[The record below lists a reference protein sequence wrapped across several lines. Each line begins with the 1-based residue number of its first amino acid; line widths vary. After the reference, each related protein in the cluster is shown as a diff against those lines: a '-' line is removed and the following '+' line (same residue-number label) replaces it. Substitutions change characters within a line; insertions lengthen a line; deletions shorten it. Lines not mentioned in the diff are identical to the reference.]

1 MARRVLARLRSDG
14 PVWALIAAMASM
26 AAILFVLLVRHD
38 EAPAGDL
45 RLPWWAL
52 ALAFA
57 AAEVF
62 VVHVNFR
69 HSALSLSL
77 AEVPLVAGLF
87 LADPSGL
94 MLACIVGPGIV
105 LLLDR
110 RHIPM
115 RTAFNLAQFALVG
128 ALSITVF
135 GALTPAIA
143 EVGPEAWVAALAATL
158 TGTLVAGGLIALG
171 MTLAEEPVGKAQLRQ
186 MLLADGLV
194 TIANTC
200 LALAGVAVLLADPR
214 AAWLLLG
221 PAIVM
226 FLAYRAY
233 VQERSRHRSLE
244 FLYDVTRTV
253 HRAAT
258 VPVALTEL
266 LTKTRAA
273 FHAEVAEIWL
283 FPADGGAAL
292 RTAIGLDGTL
302 AVMEP
307 DESPVPGAL
316 RRAVELDGPRL
327 LSPDTAPGQVLGPWM
342 RETERRELLL
352 APLCGEQ
359 ALLGA
364 IALANREGRVTEFT
378 SADLTL
384 LETLANHTAVSL
396 EHDQLEQA
404 LGELT
409 EDRDRLAHRAHHDP
423 LTGLA
428 NRALF
433 TQEVEAALS
442 RPDGRAVVLLLDL
455 DDFKRVNDRF
465 GHEIGDELLVALTR
479 RLRSC
484 LRTSDLP
491 ARLGGD
497 EFAVLLDRG
506 DHERATRIAER
517 IQLAF
522 NEPFKLS
529 TATLRIGAS
538 TGIALGE
545 HGEASTAEVLRNADV
560 AMYAAK
566 EQEKGHFEVFNDRQA
581 APLLRRDTLT
591 GELERAVEQRSLE
604 VSYQPIVELATGR
617 VVGAEA
623 LARWHREGAE
633 DISPSE
639 FIPLAE
645 RSGLIVPI
653 GELVQARAFT
663 QLQRWERSAQVGGL
677 LMHVNLSPAELR
689 DPELVARVAAGIDD
703 AGLDPSRLVL
713 EVTESTLLEDA
724 RLTVA
729 QLERLRAL
737 GVRIAIDDFGTGYS
751 SLHTLQRL
759 PIDMLKMA
767 QSFVEDDDGLAFQ
780 STILQ
785 LASALGVQVVAEGIE
800 NEAQLERLRELG
812 CDMGQ
817 GFHLSPPVSGVALL
831 DQPLRQVGLRSE
843 GERDLTAA

>member
-1 MARRVLARLRSDG
+1 MARRLFARLRSDG

-26 AAILFVLLVRHD
+26 AAILFVLEVRHL

-45 RLPWWAL
+45 QLPWWAL

-87 LADPSGL
+87 LADPSEL
-94 MLACIVGPGIV
+94 MLACIVGPGVV

-135 GALTPAIA
+135 GALMPVTA

-158 TGTLVAGGLIALG
+158 TGTLVAGGLIAVG
-171 MTLAEEPVGKAQLRQ
+171 MSLAEEPVDADQLRQ

-194 TIANTC
+194 TVANTC

-221 PAIVM
+221 PAVVM

-253 HRAAT
+253 HRAPT
-258 VPVALTEL
+258 VGDALSEL
-266 LTKTRAA
+266 LTKARAA
-273 FHAEVAEIWL
+273 FHAEAAEVFL
-283 FPADGGAAL
+283 FPADGGPAL
-292 RTAIGLDGTL
+292 RTAITLDGVK

-307 DESPVPGAL
+307 DESARPAAL
-316 RRAVELDGPRL
+316 RRVVEDKGSAL
-327 LSPDTAPGQVLGPWM
+327 LRGEAAHG
-342 RETERRELLL
+342 RRELLL
-352 APLCGEQ
+352 APLRGEHG
-359 ALLGA
+359 LLGA
-364 IALANREGRVTEFT
+364 IALADREGRVTEFT
-378 SADLTL
+378 NADLTL

-396 EHDQLEQA
+396 EHDRLEQA
-404 LGELT
+404 VWELT
-409 EDRDRLAHRAHHDP
+409 EDRDRLRHRASHDP
-423 LTGLA
+423 LTALA

-433 TQEVEAALS
+433 TQQVEAAL
-442 RPDGRAVVLLLDL
+442 REPGGRAVVLFLDL

-465 GHEIGDELLVALTR
+465 GHEVGDELLVAFTR
-479 RLRSC
+479 RLRAC

-497 EFAVLLDRG
+497 EFAVLLDQG

-517 IQLAF
+517 IQQAF
-522 NEPFKLS
+522 TEPFKLS
-529 TATLRIGAS
+529 TATLRIAAS

-545 HGEASTAEVLRNADV
+545 HGETTAAEVLRNADV
-560 AMYAAK
+560 AMYTAK
-566 EQEKGHFEVFNDRQA
+566 EQDKGRFEVFDDGQA

-623 LARWHREGAE
+623 LARWHRPDAE
-633 DISPSE
+633 DIAPSE

-653 GELVQARAFT
+653 GELVQAPRLHPAAALGALRPGRRAADAR
-663 QLQRWERSAQVGGL
+663 QPLPRRAARPGAGGARGGRDRRRRPRPRPARARGHRERAAGGRAADRR
-677 LMHVNLSPAELR
+677 PARAPARARRAGGDRRLR
-689 DPELVARVAAGIDD
+689 HRLLVAADPPEAADRHAQDGQAVRRGGRGARPPDH
-703 AGLDPSRLVL
+703 DPA
-713 EVTESTLLEDA
+713 A
-724 RLTVA
+724 RQRA
-729 QLERLRAL
+729 RRHGRRRGDRERGAARAP
-737 GVRIAIDDFGTGYS
+737 A
-751 SLHTLQRL
+751 
-759 PIDMLKMA
+759 
-767 QSFVEDDDGLAFQ
+767 
-780 STILQ
+780 
-785 LASALGVQVVAEGIE
+785 
-800 NEAQLERLRELG
+800 
-812 CDMGQ
+812 
-817 GFHLSPPVSGVALL
+817 
-831 DQPLRQVGLRSE
+831 
-843 GERDLTAA
+843 

>member
-1 MARRVLARLRSDG
+1 VL
-14 PVWALIAAMASM
+14 V
-26 AAILFVLLVRHD
+26 VRD
-38 EAPAGDL
+38 LEAPAGDL

-87 LADPSGL
+87 LADPAGL
-94 MLACIVGPGIV
+94 MLAGIVGPGVV

-115 RTAFNLAQFALVG
+115 RTAFNLAQFALAG

-135 GALTPAIA
+135 GALMPPTA

-171 MTLAEEPVGKAQLRQ
+171 MTLAEEPVGRRQLRQ
-186 MLLADGLV
+186 MLGADGLV
-194 TIANTC
+194 TTANTC

-233 VQERSRHRSLE
+233 VRERSRHRSLE

-253 HRAAT
+253 HRAPTVAT
-258 VPVALTEL
+258 ALTEL
-266 LTKTRAA
+266 LTKAREA
-273 FHAEVAEIWL
+273 FHAEVAEVHL
-283 FPADGGAAL
+283 FPADGGPAL
-292 RTAIGLDGTL
+292 RTVITHDGAA
-302 AVMEP
+302 AVMQP
-307 DESPVPGAL
+307 DESPVPAAL
-316 RRAVELDGPRL
+316 RRAVEEDGARL
-327 LSPDTAPGQVLGPWM
+327 LSPETAPGDVLGPWM
-342 RETERRELLL
+342 RASGRRELLL
-352 APLCGEQ
+352 APLAGEQ

-364 IALANREGRVTEFT
+364 IALANREGRITEFT

-396 EHDQLEQA
+396 EHDRLEQA
-404 LGELT
+404 VWELT
-409 EDRDRLAHRAHHDP
+409 EDRDRLQHSASHDP

-428 NRALF
+428 NRPLF
-433 TQEVEAALS
+433 TQRVEAALA
-442 RPDGRAVVLLLDL
+442 RPDGRAVVLFLDL

-465 GHEIGDELLVALTR
+465 GHEIGDELLVAFTR
-479 RLRSC
+479 RLRAC

-522 NEPFKLS
+522 KEPFKLS
-529 TATLRIGAS
+529 TATLRLGAS
-538 TGIALGE
+538 AGIALGE
-545 HGEASTAEVLRNADV
+545 HGETTAAALLRNADV

-566 EQEKGHFEVFNDRQA
+566 EEKGRFEVFDDSQA
-581 APLLRRDTLT
+581 APMRRRDALT

-623 LARWHREGAE
+623 LARWHRKDAE
-633 DISPSE
+633 DVAPAE

-653 GELVQARAFT
+653 GELVQARACT
-663 QLQRWERSAQVGGL
+663 QLQRWERSAETTGL
-677 LMHVNLSPAELR
+677 SMHVNLSPAELR
-689 DPELVARVAAGIDD
+689 DPELVPRVAGGIED
-703 AGLDPSRLVL
+703 AGLDPGQLVL
-713 EVTESTLLEDA
+713 EVTESTLLEDG
-724 RLTVA
+724 RNVVA

-751 SLHTLQRL
+751 SLQSLQTL
-759 PIDMLKMA
+759 PIDILKMA
-767 QSFVEDDDGLAFQ
+767 KPFVEDDGLAFQ
-780 STILQ
+780 ATILQ
-785 LASALGVQVVAEGIE
+785 LARALGVKVVAEGIE
-800 NEAQLERLRELG
+800 SQAQLDRLRELG

-817 GFHLSPPVSGVALL
+817 GFHLSPPLSGVALL
-831 DQPLRQVGLRSE
+831 DEPLRQGHRRSE

>member
-1 MARRVLARLRSDG
+1 MPSRLLARLRADG
-14 PVWALIAAMASM
+14 LVWALIAAMATM
-26 AAILFVLLVRHD
+26 AALLFLLVVRD
-38 EAPAGDL
+38 LEAPAGDL

-87 LADPSGL
+87 LADPSAL
-94 MLACIVGPGIV
+94 MLAGIVGPGVV

-135 GALTPAIA
+135 GALMPATA

-171 MTLAEEPVGKAQLRQ
+171 MSLAEEPVGVRQLRQ
-186 MLLADGLV
+186 MLAADGLV

-221 PAIVM
+221 PAAVM

-253 HRAAT
+253 HRAPT
-258 VPVALTEL
+258 VGDALSEL
-266 LTKTRAA
+266 LTKAREA
-273 FHAEVAEIWL
+273 FHAEVAEVYL

-292 RTAIGLDGTL
+292 RTTVTTDGVS

-307 DESPVPGAL
+307 DDSPVSAAL
-316 RRAVELDGPRL
+316 RAAVERDGSAL
-327 LSPDTAPGQVLGPWM
+327 LSGEAAHG
-342 RETERRELLL
+342 RSELLL
-352 APLCGEQ
+352 APLAGEQ

-364 IALANREGRVTEFT
+364 IVLSNREGRITEFT
-378 SADLTL
+378 SHDLTL

-396 EHDQLEQA
+396 EHDRLEQA
-404 LGELT
+404 VWELT
-409 EDRDRLAHRAHHDP
+409 EDRDRLQHSASHDS

-433 TQEVEAALS
+433 TQRVEAALA
-442 RPDGRAVVLLLDL
+442 RREGRAVVLFLDL

-465 GHEIGDELLVALTR
+465 GHEIGDELLVAFTR
-479 RLRSC
+479 RLRAC

-522 NEPFKLS
+522 KEPFKLS
-529 TATLRIGAS
+529 TATLRLGAS
-538 TGIALGE
+538 AGIALGE
-545 HGEASTAEVLRNADV
+545 HGETTAAALLRNADA

-566 EQEKGHFEVFNDRQA
+566 DKEKGRFEVFGESQA
-581 APLLRRDTLT
+581 VPMERRDTLT

-623 LARWHREGAE
+623 LARWHRQDAE
-633 DISPSE
+633 DVSPAE

-653 GELVQARAFT
+653 GELVQARACT
-663 QLQRWERSAQVGGL
+663 QLQRWERSAETSGL
-677 LMHVNLSPAELR
+677 VMHVNLSPAELR
-689 DPELVARVAAGIDD
+689 DPELVPRVAGVIED
-703 AGLDPSRLVL
+703 AGLDPSQLVL
-713 EVTESTLLEDA
+713 EVTESALLEDE
-724 RLTVA
+724 RLVIS

-751 SLHTLQRL
+751 SLQSLQTL

-767 QSFVEDDDGLAFQ
+767 MPFVEDDVLQA
-780 STILQ
+780 TILQ
-785 LASALGVQVVAEGIE
+785 LARALGVPVVAEGIE
-800 NEAQLERLRELG
+800 SQAQLDRLRDLG
-812 CDMGQ
+812 CHMGQ
-817 GFHLSPPVSGVALL
+817 GFHLSPPLSGVALL
-831 DQPLRQVGLRSE
+831 DEPLRQGPRRGE

>member
-1 MARRVLARLRSDG
+1 MARKLFARLRSDG

-26 AAILFVLLVRHD
+26 AAVLFVLVVR
-38 EAPAGDL
+38 DL
-45 RLPWWAL
+45 ESPVGGIHLPWWAL

-62 VVHVNFR
+62 VVHINFR

-87 LADPSGL
+87 LAHPSGL
-94 MLACIVGPGIV
+94 MLACIVGPGVV

-135 GALTPAIA
+135 GALSPDTAT
-143 EVGPEAWVAALAATL
+143 VGPEAWVAALAATL
-158 TGTLVAGGLIALG
+158 TGTLAAGGLIALG
-171 MTLAEEPVGKAQLRQ
+171 MTLAEEPVGAAQLRQ

-194 TIANTC
+194 TVANTC

-214 AAWLLLG
+214 SAWLLLG

-253 HRAAT
+253 HRAPT
-258 VPVALTEL
+258 VGDALQEL
-266 LTKTRAA
+266 LTQSRAA
-273 FHAEVAEIWL
+273 FHAEVAEVYL
-283 FPADGGAAL
+283 FPADGGPALRTTVTPDGVRARMQPDDSPLPAAL
-292 RTAIGLDGTL
+292 RA
-302 AVMEP
+302 
-307 DESPVPGAL
+307 
-316 RRAVELDGPRL
+316 AVERDGSAL
-327 LSPDTAPGQVLGPWM
+327 LRGDAAYG
-342 RETERRELLL
+342 RRELLL
-352 APLCGEQ
+352 APLAGEQ
-359 ALLGA
+359 GLIGA

-378 SADLTL
+378 TADLTL

-396 EHDQLEQA
+396 EHDRLEQA
-404 LGELT
+404 VWELT
-409 EDRDRLAHRAHHDP
+409 EDRDRLRHRASHDP

-433 TQEVEAALS
+433 AHQVEAALAQ
-442 RPDGRAVVLLLDL
+442 PDGRAVVLFLDL

-465 GHEIGDELLVALTR
+465 GHEVGDELLVAFTR
-479 RLRSC
+479 RLRGV

-517 IQLAF
+517 IQQAF

-529 TATLRIGAS
+529 TATLRVAAS

-545 HGEASTAEVLRNADV
+545 HGETTAAEVLRNADV

-566 EQEKGHFEVFNDRQA
+566 QQDKGHFEVFGDAQA

-623 LARWHREGAE
+623 LARWHRPGAE
-633 DISPSE
+633 DIAPAE

-663 QLQRWERSAQVGGL
+663 QLRRWERSADAEADGL

-703 AGLDPSRLVL
+703 ARLDPSRLVL
-713 EVTESTLLEDA
+713 EVTESALQEDP
-724 RLTVA
+724 RLTSA

-751 SLHTLQRL
+751 SLQTLQKL

-767 QSFVEDDDGLAFQ
+767 KAFVEEDDGLALQ
-780 STILQ
+780 TTILQ

-800 NEAQLERLRELG
+800 SQAQLERLRDLG

-817 GFHLSPPVSGVALL
+817 GFHLSPPLSGVALL
-831 DQPLRQVGLRSE
+831 DQPLRHVGFRRE
-843 GERDLTAA
+843 GECDLRAA

>member
-1 MARRVLARLRSDG
+1 MARRLFARLRSDG
-14 PVWALIAAMASM
+14 PVWALIAAMGSM
-26 AAILFVLLVRHD
+26 AAILFVLVVR
-38 EAPAGDL
+38 DL
-45 RLPWWAL
+45 ESPVGGVHLPWWAL

-62 VVHVNFR
+62 VVHINFR

-77 AEVPLVAGLF
+77 SEVPLVAGLF
-87 LADPSGL
+87 LSHPSEL
-94 MLACIVGPGIV
+94 MLACIAGPGVV

-135 GALTPAIA
+135 GALSPDTAT
-143 EVGPEAWVAALAATL
+143 VGPEAWVAALAATL
-158 TGTLVAGGLIALG
+158 TGTLAAGGLIALG
-171 MTLAEEPVGKAQLRQ
+171 MTLAEEPIGLPQLRQ

-194 TIANTC
+194 TVANTC

-214 AAWLLLG
+214 SAWLLLG
-221 PAIVM
+221 PAVVM

-253 HRAAT
+253 HRAPT
-258 VPVALTEL
+258 VGDALREL
-266 LTKTRAA
+266 LIKARAA
-273 FHAEVAEIWL
+273 LHAEVAEVYL
-283 FPADGGAAL
+283 FPSDGGPAL
-292 RTAIGLDGTL
+292 RTTVTPEGVA
-302 AVMEP
+302 AVMVP
-307 DESPVPGAL
+307 DESAL
-316 RRAVELDGPRL
+316 PAQLREAVERDGSAL
-327 LSPDTAPGQVLGPWM
+327 LRGEAAHG
-342 RETERRELLL
+342 RRELLL
-352 APLCGEQ
+352 APLAGEGS
-359 ALLGA
+359 LLGA

-396 EHDQLEQA
+396 EHDRLEQA
-404 LGELT
+404 VWELT
-409 EDRDRLAHRAHHDP
+409 EDRDRLRHRAHHDP

-433 TQEVEAALS
+433 TQQVETALA
-442 RPDGRAVVLLLDL
+442 RPDGRAVVLFLDL

-465 GHEIGDELLVALTR
+465 GHEIGDELLVAFTR
-479 RLRSC
+479 RLRGV

-497 EFAVLLDRG
+497 EFAVLLDNG

-517 IQLAF
+517 IQQAF
-522 NEPFKLS
+522 SEPFKLS
-529 TATLRIGAS
+529 TATLRVNAS
-538 TGIALGE
+538 TGIALGT
-545 HGEASTAEVLRNADV
+545 HGETSTAEVLRNADV

-566 EQEKGHFEVFNDRQA
+566 QQDKGRFEVFDDAQA

-633 DISPSE
+633 DIAPAE

-663 QLQRWERSAQVGGL
+663 QLQRWERSAEAEGL
-677 LMHVNLSPAELR
+677 VMHVNLSPAELR
-689 DPELVARVAAGIDD
+689 DPDLVARVAAGIDD
-703 AGLDPSRLVL
+703 AGLDPARLVL
-713 EVTESTLLEDA
+713 EVTETALQEDP

-737 GVRIAIDDFGTGYS
+737 GVRVAIDDFGTGYS
-751 SLHTLQRL
+751 SLQSLQRL

-767 QSFVEDDDGLAFQ
+767 KPFVEDAEGLALQ
-780 STILQ
+780 APILE
-785 LASALGVQVVAEGIE
+785 LASALGVEVVAEGIE
-800 NEAQLERLRELG
+800 NAAQLERLRRLG
-812 CDMGQ
+812 CEMGQ
-817 GFHLSPPVSGVALL
+817 GFYLSPPLSGVALL
-831 DQPLRQVGLRSE
+831 DQPLRHVGVRSE
-843 GERDLTAA
+843 GECDLSAA

>member
-1 MARRVLARLRSDG
+1 MPGRLLARLRADG
-14 PVWALIAAMASM
+14 LVWALIAAMASM
-26 AAILFVLLVRHD
+26 AALLFVLVVRD
-38 EAPAGDL
+38 LEAPAGDL

-87 LADPSGL
+87 LADPSAL
-94 MLACIVGPGIV
+94 MLAGVVGPGVV

-135 GALTPAIA
+135 GALMPATA

-158 TGTLVAGGLIALG
+158 TGTLVAGCLIALG
-171 MTLAEEPVGKAQLRQ
+171 MSLAEEPVGLRQLRQ
-186 MLLADGLV
+186 MLAADGLV

-221 PAIVM
+221 PAVVM

-253 HRAAT
+253 HRAPT
-258 VPVALTEL
+258 VGDALCEML
-266 LTKTRAA
+266 TRAREA
-273 FHAEVAEIWL
+273 LHAEVAEVHL
-283 FPADGGAAL
+283 FPADGGPAL
-292 RTAIGLDGTL
+292 RTAITHDGAT
-302 AVMEP
+302 AVMQT
-307 DESPVPGAL
+307 DHGPVPAAL
-316 RRAVELDGPRL
+316 RRAVEQHGARL
-327 LSPDTAPGQVLGPWM
+327 LSPDTAPGDVLGPWM
-342 RETERRELLL
+342 RESGRRELLL
-352 APLCGEQ
+352 APLAGEQ

-364 IALANREGRVTEFT
+364 IALANREGRITEFT

-396 EHDQLEQA
+396 EHDRLEQA
-404 LGELT
+404 VWELT
-409 EDRDRLAHRAHHDP
+409 EDRDRLRHSASHDP

-433 TQEVEAALS
+433 TQRVEAALG

-465 GHEIGDELLVALTR
+465 GHEIGDELLVAFTR
-479 RLRSC
+479 RLRGV

-522 NEPFKLS
+522 KEPFKLS
-529 TATLRIGAS
+529 TATLRVGAS

-545 HGEASTAEVLRNADV
+545 HGETTTAALLRNADV

-566 EQEKGHFEVFNDRQA
+566 EQEKGRFEVFGDRQA
-581 APLLRRDTLT
+581 APLQRRDALT

-623 LARWHREGAE
+623 LARWHRQDAE
-633 DISPSE
+633 DVAPSE

-653 GELVQARAFT
+653 GELVQARACT
-663 QLQRWERSAQVGGL
+663 QLQRWERSAETSGL
-677 LMHVNLSPAELR
+677 VMHVNLSPAELR
-689 DPELVARVAAGIDD
+689 DPELVPRVAEGIED
-703 AGLDPSRLVL
+703 AGLDPSQLVL
-713 EVTESTLLEDA
+713 EVTESALIEDA
-724 RLTVA
+724 RLVVP

-737 GVRIAIDDFGTGYS
+737 GARIAIDDFGTGYS
-751 SLHTLQRL
+751 SLQSLQTL

-767 QSFVEDDDGLAFQ
+767 KPFVEDDGLQA
-780 STILQ
+780 TILE
-785 LASALGVQVVAEGIE
+785 LARALGVRVVAEGIE
-800 NEAQLERLRELG
+800 SRAQLDRLRALG
-812 CDMGQ
+812 CEMGQ
-817 GFHLSPPVSGVALL
+817 GFLLSPPLSGVALL
-831 DQPLRQVGLRSE
+831 DEPLRQRLVGSE

>member
-1 MARRVLARLRSDG
+1 MRVARKLFARLRSDG

-26 AAILFVLLVRHD
+26 AAILFVLVVR
-38 EAPAGDL
+38 DL
-45 RLPWWAL
+45 ESPVGGIHLPWWAL

-62 VVHVNFR
+62 VVHINFR

-87 LADPSGL
+87 LAHPSGL
-94 MLACIVGPGIV
+94 MLACIVGPGVV

-135 GALTPAIA
+135 GALSPDTAT
-143 EVGPEAWVAALAATL
+143 VGPEAWVAALAATL
-158 TGTLVAGGLIALG
+158 TGTLAAGGLIALG
-171 MTLAEEPVGKAQLRQ
+171 MTLAEEPVGAAQLRQ
-186 MLLADGLV
+186 MLIADGLV
-194 TIANTC
+194 TVANTC

-214 AAWLLLG
+214 SAWLLLG
-221 PAIVM
+221 PAAVM

-253 HRAAT
+253 HRAPT
-258 VPVALTEL
+258 VGDALQEL
-266 LTKTRAA
+266 LTLSRTA
-273 FHAEVAEIWL
+273 FHAEVAEVYL
-283 FPADGGAAL
+283 FPADGGPALRTTVTPDGVGARMQPDDSPLPAAL
-292 RTAIGLDGTL
+292 RA
-302 AVMEP
+302 
-307 DESPVPGAL
+307 
-316 RRAVELDGPRL
+316 AVERDGSAL
-327 LSPDTAPGQVLGPWM
+327 LRGDAAYG
-342 RETERRELLL
+342 RRELLL
-352 APLCGEQ
+352 APLAGEQ
-359 ALLGA
+359 GLIGA

-378 SADLTL
+378 TADLTL

-396 EHDQLEQA
+396 EHDRLEQA
-404 LGELT
+404 VWELT
-409 EDRDRLAHRAHHDP
+409 EDRDRLRHRASHDP

-433 TQEVEAALS
+433 AHQVEAALAQ
-442 RPDGRAVVLLLDL
+442 PDGRAVVLFLDL

-465 GHEIGDELLVALTR
+465 GHEVGDELLVAFTR
-479 RLRSC
+479 RLRGV
-484 LRTSDLP
+484 LRASDLP

-517 IQLAF
+517 IQQAF

-529 TATLRIGAS
+529 TATLRVAAS

-545 HGEASTAEVLRNADV
+545 HGETTAAEVLRNADV

-566 EQEKGHFEVFNDRQA
+566 QQDKGQFEVFGDAQA

-623 LARWHREGAE
+623 LARWHRPGAE
-633 DISPSE
+633 DIAPAE

-663 QLQRWERSAQVGGL
+663 QLRRWERSAGAEADGL

-703 AGLDPSRLVL
+703 ARLDPSRLVL
-713 EVTESTLLEDA
+713 EVTESALQEDP
-724 RLTVA
+724 RLTSA
-729 QLERLRAL
+729 QLERLRGL

-751 SLHTLQRL
+751 SLQTLQKL

-767 QSFVEDDDGLAFQ
+767 KAFVEEDDGLALQ
-780 STILQ
+780 TTILQ

-800 NEAQLERLRELG
+800 SQTQLERLRDLG

-817 GFHLSPPVSGVALL
+817 GFHLSPPLNGVALL
-831 DQPLRQVGLRSE
+831 DQPLRHVGFRRE
-843 GERDLTAA
+843 GECDLTAA

>member
-1 MARRVLARLRSDG
+1 MARRVFARLRSDG
-14 PVWALIAAMASM
+14 PVWALIAAMVSM
-26 AAILFVLLVRHD
+26 AAILFVLVVAEL
-38 EAPAGDL
+38 EAPAGEL

-87 LADPSGL
+87 LAHPSEL
-94 MLACIVGPGIV
+94 MLAGIVGPGVV

-135 GALTPAIA
+135 GALMPAAA

-171 MTLAEEPVGKAQLRQ
+171 MTLAEEPVGLPQLRQ
-186 MLLADGLV
+186 MLLADGFV
-194 TIANTC
+194 TVANTC

-226 FLAYRAY
+226 FLAYRAF

-253 HRAAT
+253 HRAPT

-266 LTKTRAA
+266 LTKARAA
-273 FHAEVAEIWL
+273 FHAEHAEIWL
-283 FPADGGAAL
+283 FPADEGAAL
-292 RTAIGLDGTL
+292 RTAVSLDGVV

-307 DESPVPGAL
+307 DESPLPGAL
-316 RRAVELDGPRL
+316 RRSVERDGPRL
-327 LSPDTAPGQVLGPWM
+327 LHAGDAPGPVVAGWM
-342 RETERRELLL
+342 RDGERRELLL
-352 APLCGEQ
+352 APLMGEQ
-359 ALLGA
+359 TLLGA
-364 IALANREGRVTEFT
+364 IALSNREGRVTEFT

-396 EHDQLEQA
+396 EHDRLEQA
-404 LGELT
+404 VWELT
-409 EDRDRLAHRAHHDP
+409 EDRDRLEHRASHDP

-433 TQEVEAALS
+433 TQQVEAALN
-442 RPDGRAVVLLLDL
+442 RPDGRAVVLFLDL

-465 GHEIGDELLVALTR
+465 GHEIGDELLVAFTR
-479 RLRSC
+479 RLRAC

-522 NEPFKLS
+522 KEPFKLS

-545 HGEASTAEVLRNADV
+545 HGEATATEVLRNADV

-566 EQEKGHFEVFNDRQA
+566 EHEKGRFEVFDDRQA

-623 LARWHREGAE
+623 LARWHRDDAE
-633 DISPSE
+633 DIAPAE

-663 QLQRWERSAQVGGL
+663 QLGRWERSAQAAGL
-677 LMHVNLSPAELR
+677 LMHVNLAPAELR
-689 DPELVARVAAGIDD
+689 DPELVPRVAAGIDD
-703 AGLDPSRLVL
+703 AALDPSQLVL
-713 EVTESTLLEDA
+713 EVTESALLEDA
-724 RLTVA
+724 RLAVA

-737 GVRIAIDDFGTGYS
+737 GVRIAIDDFGSGYS
-751 SLHTLQRL
+751 SLETLQRL

-767 QSFVEDDDGLAFQ
+767 PSFVEDDDGLAFQ
-780 STILQ
+780 TTILQ
-785 LASALGVQVVAEGIE
+785 LARALGVQVVAEGIE
-800 NEAQLERLRELG
+800 SEAQLERLRDLG

-817 GFHLSPPVSGVALL
+817 GFHLSPPLSGVALL
-831 DQPLRQVGLRSE
+831 DEPLRLGDRRSE

>member
-1 MARRVLARLRSDG
+1 MARRVFARLRSDG
-14 PVWALIAAMASM
+14 PVWALIAAMVSM
-26 AAILFVLLVRHD
+26 AAILFVLVVAEL
-38 EAPAGDL
+38 EAPAGQL

-62 VVHVNFR
+62 VVHLNFR

-87 LADPSGL
+87 LAHPSEL
-94 MLACIVGPGIV
+94 MLAGIVGPGVV
-105 LLLDR
+105 LLLDG

-135 GALTPAIA
+135 GALMPAAA

-171 MTLAEEPVGKAQLRQ
+171 MTLAEEPVGLPQLRQ
-186 MLLADGLV
+186 MLLADGFV
-194 TIANTC
+194 TVANSC

-226 FLAYRAY
+226 FLAYRAF

-253 HRAAT
+253 HRAPT

-266 LTKTRAA
+266 LTKARAA
-273 FHAEVAEIWL
+273 FHAEHAEIWL
-283 FPADGGAAL
+283 FPADEGAAL
-292 RTAIGLDGTL
+292 RTAVSLDGVV

-307 DESPVPGAL
+307 DESPLPGAL
-316 RRAVELDGPRL
+316 RRSVERDGPRL
-327 LSPDTAPGQVLGPWM
+327 LHAGDAPGPVVAGWM
-342 RETERRELLL
+342 RDGERRELLL
-352 APLCGEQ
+352 APLMGEQ
-359 ALLGA
+359 TLLGA
-364 IALANREGRVTEFT
+364 IALSNREGRVTEFT

-384 LETLANHTAVSL
+384 LETLANHTAVAL
-396 EHDQLEQA
+396 EHDRLEQA
-404 LGELT
+404 VWELT
-409 EDRDRLAHRAHHDP
+409 EDRDRLEHRASHDP

-433 TQEVEAALS
+433 TQQVEAALN
-442 RPDGRAVVLLLDL
+442 RPVGRAVVLFLDL

-465 GHEIGDELLVALTR
+465 GHEIGDELLVAFTR
-479 RLRSC
+479 RLRAC

-522 NEPFKLS
+522 KEPFKLS

-545 HGEASTAEVLRNADV
+545 HGEATATEVLRNADV

-566 EQEKGHFEVFNDRQA
+566 EHEKGRFEVFDDRQA

-623 LARWHREGAE
+623 LARWHRDDAE
-633 DISPSE
+633 DIAPAE

-663 QLQRWERSAQVGGL
+663 QLGRWERSAQAAGL
-677 LMHVNLSPAELR
+677 LMHVNLAPAELR
-689 DPELVARVAAGIDD
+689 DPELVPRVAAGIDD
-703 AGLDPSRLVL
+703 AALDPSQLVL
-713 EVTESTLLEDA
+713 EVTESALLEDA
-724 RLTVA
+724 RLAVA

-737 GVRIAIDDFGTGYS
+737 GVRIAIDDFGSGYS
-751 SLHTLQRL
+751 SLETLQRL

-767 QSFVEDDDGLAFQ
+767 PSFVERRRPRVPDHDPPARARARRPGRRRGHREPGPAR
-780 STILQ
+780 
-785 LASALGVQVVAEGIE
+785 APARP
-800 NEAQLERLRELG
+800 RLRHGPGL
-812 CDMGQ
+812 
-817 GFHLSPPVSGVALL
+817 PPLAAAQRRRPTRRAA
-831 DQPLRQVGLRSE
+831 QPRRPSE
-843 GERDLTAA
+843 RGRA

>member
-1 MARRVLARLRSDG
+1 
-14 PVWALIAAMASM
+14 
-26 AAILFVLLVRHD
+26 
-38 EAPAGDL
+38 
-45 RLPWWAL
+45 
-52 ALAFA
+52 
-57 AAEVF
+57 
-62 VVHVNFR
+62 
-69 HSALSLSL
+69 
-77 AEVPLVAGLF
+77 
-87 LADPSGL
+87 
-94 MLACIVGPGIV
+94 
-105 LLLDR
+105 
-110 RHIPM
+110 
-115 RTAFNLAQFALVG
+115 
-128 ALSITVF
+128 
-135 GALTPAIA
+135 
-143 EVGPEAWVAALAATL
+143 
-158 TGTLVAGGLIALG
+158 
-171 MTLAEEPVGKAQLRQ
+171 
-186 MLLADGLV
+186 
-194 TIANTC
+194 
-200 LALAGVAVLLADPR
+200 
-214 AAWLLLG
+214 
-221 PAIVM
+221 
-226 FLAYRAY
+226 
-233 VQERSRHRSLE
+233 
-244 FLYDVTRTV
+244 
-253 HRAAT
+253 
-258 VPVALTEL
+258 
-266 LTKTRAA
+266 
-273 FHAEVAEIWL
+273 
-283 FPADGGAAL
+283 
-292 RTAIGLDGTL
+292 
-302 AVMEP
+302 MES
-307 DESPVPGAL
+307 DESRVPGAL

-327 LSPDTAPGQVLGPWM
+327 LNPDSAPDEVLGQWM

-364 IALANREGRVTEFT
+364 IALTNREGRVTEFT

-396 EHDQLEQA
+396 EHDRLEQA

-428 NRALF
+428 NRGLF
-433 TQEVEAALS
+433 TAEVEATLS
-442 RPDGRAVVLLLDL
+442 RPDGRAVVLFLDL

-465 GHEIGDELLVALTR
+465 GHEVGDELLVAFTR

-497 EFAVLLDRG
+497 EFAVLLDQG

-522 NEPFKLS
+522 HEPFKLS
-529 TATLRIGAS
+529 TGTLRVGAS
-538 TGIALGE
+538 TGIALGK
-545 HGEASTAEVLRNADV
+545 HGEATAAEVLRNADV

-566 EQEKGHFEVFNDRQA
+566 EQEKGHFEVFDDRQA

-623 LARWHREGAE
+623 LARWHRPDAE
-633 DISPSE
+633 DISPAE

-785 LASALGVQVVAEGIE
+785 LARALGVQVVAEGIE
-800 NEAQLERLRELG
+800 NETQLERLRELG
-812 CDMGQ
+812 CEMGQ
-817 GFHLSPPVSGVALL
+817 GFYLSPPVSGVALL

>member
-1 MARRVLARLRSDG
+1 MARKVIARLRSDG
-14 PVWALIAAMASM
+14 SVWALIAAMASM
-26 AAILFVLLVRHD
+26 AAILFVLVVR
-38 EAPAGDL
+38 DL
-45 RLPWWAL
+45 ESPSGGIHVPWWAL

-87 LADPSGL
+87 LSHPSEL
-94 MLACIVGPGIV
+94 MLAAIAGPGVV

-135 GALTPAIA
+135 SALMPASA
-143 EVGPEAWVAALAATL
+143 EVGPRAWVAALAATL
-158 TGTLVAGGLIALG
+158 TGTLAAGGLIALG
-171 MTLAEEPVGKAQLRQ
+171 MSLAEEPVGKAQLRQ

-214 AAWLLLG
+214 SAWLLLG
-221 PAIVM
+221 PAAVM

-253 HRAAT
+253 HRAPT
-258 VPVALTEL
+258 VAAALTEL
-266 LTKTRAA
+266 LTKARTA
-273 FHAEVAEIWL
+273 FHAEVAEVYL
-283 FPADGGAAL
+283 FPADGGPAL
-292 RTAIGLDGTL
+292 RTTVGHDGVS
-302 AVMEP
+302 AVMQP
-307 DESPVPGAL
+307 DERADL
-316 RRAVELDGPRL
+316 RAAVERDGSAL
-327 LSPDTAPGQVLGPWM
+327 LRGDAAHGH
-342 RETERRELLL
+342 RELLL
-352 APLCGEQ
+352 APLAGEHG
-359 ALLGA
+359 LLGA
-364 IALANREGRVTEFT
+364 IVLADREGRVTEFT

-396 EHDQLEQA
+396 EHDRLEQA
-404 LGELT
+404 VWQLT
-409 EDRDRLAHRAHHDP
+409 EDRDRLEHRAHHDP

-433 TQEVEAALS
+433 TQQVEAAIE
-442 RPDGRAVVLLLDL
+442 RPDGRAVVLFLDL
-455 DDFKRVNDRF
+455 DDFKLVNDRF
-465 GHEIGDELLVALTR
+465 GHEIGDELLVAFTR
-479 RLRSC
+479 RLRAC
-484 LRTSDLP
+484 LRADDLP

-522 NEPFKLS
+522 KEPFKLS
-529 TATLRIGAS
+529 TATLRLGAS
-538 TGIALGE
+538 TGISLGE
-545 HGEASTAEVLRNADV
+545 HGEATAAEVLRNADV

-566 EQEKGHFEVFNDRQA
+566 QREKGRFEVFDDAQA
-581 APLLRRDTLT
+581 APLIRRHTLT

-604 VSYQPIVELATGR
+604 VSYQPIVELASGR

-623 LARWHREGAE
+623 LARWHREDAE
-633 DISPSE
+633 DVGPAE

-663 QLQRWERSAQVGGL
+663 QLQRWERSAQAGGL
-677 LMHVNLSPAELR
+677 VMHVNLSPAELR
-689 DPELVARVAAGIDD
+689 DPDLVPRVAGGIEDAGIDP
-703 AGLDPSRLVL
+703 GQLVL
-713 EVTESTLLEDA
+713 EVTESALLEEE
-724 RLTVA
+724 RLGVA

-767 QSFVEDDDGLAFQ
+767 KPFVDDDGLAFQ
-780 STILQ
+780 TTILQ
-785 LASALGVQVVAEGIE
+785 LARALGVQVVAEGIE
-800 NEAQLERLRELG
+800 SEAQLDRLRELG

-817 GFHLSPPVSGVALL
+817 GFHLSAPLSGVALL
-831 DQPLRQVGLRSE
+831 DQPLRELGVRRERE
-843 GERDLTAA
+843 GDLEPA

>member
-1 MARRVLARLRSDG
+1 MRRVLARLRSDG
-14 PVWALIAAMASM
+14 PVWALIAAMAAM
-26 AAILFVLLVRHD
+26 AAIVFVLVVRD
-38 EAPAGDL
+38 LEAPASVL

-52 ALAFA
+52 AIAFA

-62 VVHVNFR
+62 VVHINYR

-77 AEVPLVAGLF
+77 AEVPLVVGLF

-94 MLACIVGPGIV
+94 MLAAVVGPGIV
-105 LLLDR
+105 LLLNR

-115 RTAFNLAQFALVG
+115 RTAFNLAQFALAG
-128 ALSITVF
+128 ALSIAVF
-135 GALTPAIA
+135 GALTPAVA
-143 EVGPEAWVAALAATL
+143 AVGPEAWIAALAATL
-158 TGTLVAGGLIALG
+158 TGTLAAGGLIALG
-171 MTLAEEPVGKAQLRQ
+171 MSLAEEPVGWAQLRQ
-186 MLLADGLV
+186 MLAADGLV

-233 VQERSRHRSLE
+233 IQERSRHRSLE

-253 HRAAT
+253 NRAAT
-258 VPVALTEL
+258 VPAALTEL
-266 LTKTRAA
+266 LTKSRAA
-273 FHAEVAEIWL
+273 FHAEVAEIYL
-283 FPADGGAAL
+283 FPTDGGPAL
-292 RTAIGLDGTL
+292 QTAISLDGVV
-302 AVMEP
+302 AVMQP
-307 DESPVPGAL
+307 DTSAVPGAL
-316 RRAVELDGPRL
+316 RRTVEKEGPRL
-327 LSPDTAPGQVLGPWM
+327 LTPGTAPGPVLGEWM
-342 RETERRELLL
+342 RDNERRELLL

-359 ALLGA
+359 GLLGA
-364 IALANREGRVTEFT
+364 IVLANREGRVTEFT

-396 EHDQLEQA
+396 EHDRLEQA
-404 LGELT
+404 VWELT
-409 EDRDRLAHRAHHDP
+409 EDRDRLEHRASHDH

-428 NRALF
+428 GRELF
-433 TQEVEAALS
+433 TQRVEAELAP
-442 RPDGRAVVLLLDL
+442 PDGCAVVLFLDL
-455 DDFKRVNDRF
+455 DDFKLVNDRF
-465 GHEIGDELLVALTR
+465 GHEIGDELLVAFTR

-484 LRTSDLP
+484 LRSSDLP

-522 NEPFKLS
+522 KEPFKLS
-529 TATLRIGAS
+529 TATLRLGAS
-538 TGIALGE
+538 TGIALGR
-545 HGEASTAEVLRNADV
+545 HGEETAAEVLRNADV

-566 EQEKGHFEVFNDRQA
+566 EQEKGHFEVFDDRQA

-653 GELVQARAFT
+653 GELVQARACT
-663 QLQRWERSAQVGGL
+663 QLQRWERSAQTSGL
-677 LMHVNLSPAELR
+677 LMHVNLSTAELR
-689 DPELVARVAAGIDD
+689 DPELVPRVAGGVDDAGID
-703 AGLDPSRLVL
+703 PSQLVL
-713 EVTESTLLEDA
+713 EVTETALLEDT
-724 RLTVA
+724 RLAVT
-729 QLERLRAL
+729 QLERLRAM

-751 SLHTLQRL
+751 SLHMLQRL
-759 PIDMLKMA
+759 PIDILKMA
-767 QSFVEDDDGLAFQ
+767 QPFVEEEGLEFQ
-780 STILQ
+780 TTILQ
-785 LASALGVQVVAEGIE
+785 LARALSVQVVAEGIE
-800 NEAQLERLRELG
+800 NQGQLERLRDLG

-817 GFHLSPPVSGVALL
+817 GFHLSPPVSRMALL
-831 DQPLRQVGLRSE
+831 DEPLSQVGVRSE
-843 GERDLTAA
+843 GEHDLKAA

>member
-26 AAILFVLLVRHD
+26 AAILFVLVVADL
-38 EAPAGDL
+38 EAPAGHL

-87 LADPSGL
+87 LAHPSEL
-94 MLACIVGPGIV
+94 MLACIVGPGAV

-135 GALTPAIA
+135 GALMPATA

-158 TGTLVAGGLIALG
+158 TGTLAAGGLIALG
-171 MTLAEEPVGKAQLRQ
+171 MTLAEEPVGLPQLRQ

-194 TIANTC
+194 TVANTC

-226 FLAYRAY
+226 FLAYRAF

-253 HRAAT
+253 HRAPT

-266 LTKTRAA
+266 LTKARAA
-273 FHAEVAEIWL
+273 FHAEHAEIWL

-292 RTAIGLDGTL
+292 HTAVSLDGVV

-307 DESPVPGAL
+307 DEGALPGAL
-316 RRAVELDGPRL
+316 RRSVERDGPRL
-327 LSPDTAPGQVLGPWM
+327 LQADDAPGPVLAGWM
-342 RETERRELLL
+342 RDGERRELLL
-352 APLCGEQ
+352 APLMGEQ
-359 ALLGA
+359 TLLGA
-364 IALANREGRVTEFT
+364 IALTNREGRVTEFT

-396 EHDQLEQA
+396 EHDRLEQA
-404 LGELT
+404 VWELT
-409 EDRDRLAHRAHHDP
+409 EDRDRLEHRASHDP

-433 TQEVEAALS
+433 AQQVEAALN
-442 RPDGRAVVLLLDL
+442 RPHGRAVVLLLDL

-465 GHEIGDELLVALTR
+465 GHEIGDELLVAFTR
-479 RLRSC
+479 RLRAC

-522 NEPFKLS
+522 REPFKLS
-529 TATLRIGAS
+529 TATLRVGAS

-545 HGEASTAEVLRNADV
+545 HGEANATEVLRNADV

-566 EQEKGHFEVFNDRQA
+566 EQEKGRFEVFDDRQA

-604 VSYQPIVELATGR
+604 VSYQPIVELGTGR

-623 LARWHREGAE
+623 LARWHRDDAE
-633 DISPSE
+633 DIAPAE

-663 QLQRWERSAQVGGL
+663 QLGRWERSAQAGGL
-677 LMHVNLSPAELR
+677 LMHVNLAPAELR
-689 DPELVARVAAGIDD
+689 DPELVPRVAAGIDD
-703 AGLDPSRLVL
+703 AALDPSQLVL
-713 EVTESTLLEDA
+713 EVTESALLEDA
-724 RLTVA
+724 RLAEA

-737 GVRIAIDDFGTGYS
+737 GVRIAIDDFGSGYS
-751 SLHTLQRL
+751 SLETLQRL

-767 QSFVEDDDGLAFQ
+767 PSFVEDDDGMAFQ
-780 STILQ
+780 TTILQ
-785 LASALGVQVVAEGIE
+785 LARALGVPVVAEGIE
-800 NEAQLERLRELG
+800 SEAQLERLRDLG
-812 CDMGQ
+812 CEMGQ
-817 GFHLSPPVSGVALL
+817 GFHLFPPLSGVALL
-831 DQPLRQVGLRSE
+831 DEPLSLGDRRSE

>member
-1 MARRVLARLRSDG
+1 MPSRLLARLRADG
-14 PVWALIAAMASM
+14 LVWALIAAMATM
-26 AAILFVLLVRHD
+26 AALLFLLVVRD
-38 EAPAGDL
+38 LEAPAGDL

-87 LADPSGL
+87 LADPSAL
-94 MLACIVGPGIV
+94 MLAGIVGPGVV

-135 GALTPAIA
+135 GALMPATA

-171 MTLAEEPVGKAQLRQ
+171 MSLAEEPVGLRQLRQ
-186 MLLADGLV
+186 MLAADGLV

-221 PAIVM
+221 PAAVM

-253 HRAAT
+253 HRAPT
-258 VPVALTEL
+258 VGDALTEL
-266 LTKTRAA
+266 LTKAREA
-273 FHAEVAEIWL
+273 FHAEVAEVHL
-283 FPADGGAAL
+283 FPADGGPAL
-292 RTAIGLDGTL
+292 RTVITDDGAT
-302 AVMEP
+302 AVMQT
-307 DESPVPGAL
+307 DESPVPAAL
-316 RRAVELDGPRL
+316 RRAVEQQGARL
-327 LSPDTAPGQVLGPWM
+327 LSPDTAPGDVLGPWM
-342 RETERRELLL
+342 RESGRSELLL
-352 APLCGEQ
+352 APLAGEQ

-364 IALANREGRVTEFT
+364 IVLSNREGRITEFT
-378 SADLTL
+378 SHDLTL

-396 EHDQLEQA
+396 EHDRLEQA
-404 LGELT
+404 VWELT
-409 EDRDRLAHRAHHDP
+409 EDRDRLQHSASHDS

-433 TQEVEAALS
+433 THRVEAALA
-442 RPDGRAVVLLLDL
+442 RREGRAVVLFLDL

-465 GHEIGDELLVALTR
+465 GHEIGDELLVAFTR
-479 RLRSC
+479 RLRAC
-484 LRTSDLP
+484 LRTTDLP

-522 NEPFKLS
+522 KEPFKLS
-529 TATLRIGAS
+529 TATLRLGAS
-538 TGIALGE
+538 AGIALGE
-545 HGEASTAEVLRNADV
+545 HGETTAAALLRNADA

-566 EQEKGHFEVFNDRQA
+566 DKEKGRFEVFGESQA
-581 APLLRRDTLT
+581 VPMERRDTLT

-623 LARWHREGAE
+623 LARWHRQDAE
-633 DISPSE
+633 DVAPAE

-653 GELVQARAFT
+653 GELVQARACT
-663 QLQRWERSAQVGGL
+663 QLQRWERSAETSGL
-677 LMHVNLSPAELR
+677 VMHVNLSPAELR
-689 DPELVARVAAGIDD
+689 DPELVPRVAGGIED
-703 AGLDPSRLVL
+703 AGVDPSQLVL
-713 EVTESTLLEDA
+713 EVTESALLEDE
-724 RLTVA
+724 RLVIA

-751 SLHTLQRL
+751 SLQSLQTL

-767 QSFVEDDDGLAFQ
+767 KPFVEDDVLQA
-780 STILQ
+780 TILQ
-785 LASALGVQVVAEGIE
+785 LARALDVPVVAEGIE
-800 NEAQLERLRELG
+800 SQAQLDRLRDLG
-812 CDMGQ
+812 CHMGQ
-817 GFHLSPPVSGVALL
+817 GFHLSPPLSGVALL
-831 DQPLRQVGLRSE
+831 DEPLRQGPRRSE

>member
-1 MARRVLARLRSDG
+1 MARSLLARLRSDG

-26 AAILFVLLVRHD
+26 AAILFVLVVRHL
-38 EAPAGDL
+38 ESPTGGIH
-45 RLPWWAL
+45 LPWWAL

-87 LADPSGL
+87 LAHPSEL
-94 MLACIVGPGIV
+94 MLACILGPGVV

-128 ALSITVF
+128 GLSITVF
-135 GALTPAIA
+135 SLLMPASA
-143 EVGPEAWVAALAATL
+143 EVGPEAWVATLAATL
-158 TGTLVAGGLIALG
+158 TGTLAAGGLIAVG
-171 MTLAEEPVGKAQLRQ
+171 MSVAEEPVDGPQLRQ
-186 MLLADGLV
+186 MLGADGLV

-214 AAWLLLG
+214 SAWLLLG

-253 HRAAT
+253 HRAPT
-258 VPVALTEL
+258 VPAALTEL
-266 LTKTRAA
+266 LTKAREA
-273 FHAEVAEIWL
+273 FHAESAEVYL
-283 FPADGGAAL
+283 FPADGPPL
-292 RTAIGLDGTL
+292 RTTVTFEGVI

-307 DESPVPGAL
+307 DESDVAAAL
-316 RRAVELDGPRL
+316 RRTVVEDGSVL
-327 LSPDTAPGQVLGPWM
+327 LRGEAAHG
-342 RETERRELLL
+342 RRELLL
-352 APLCGEQ
+352 APLAGEHG
-359 ALLGA
+359 LLGA
-364 IALANREGRVTEFT
+364 IALADREGRVTEFT
-378 SADLTL
+378 SHDLTL

-396 EHDQLEQA
+396 EHDRLEQA
-404 LGELT
+404 VWELT
-409 EDRDRLAHRAHHDP
+409 EDRARLEHRAHHDP

-428 NRALF
+428 NRELF
-433 TQEVEAALS
+433 AEQVEAAIA

-455 DDFKRVNDRF
+455 DDFKHVNDRF
-465 GHEIGDELLVALTR
+465 GHEIGDELLVAFTR

-517 IQLAF
+517 IQVAF
-522 NEPFKLS
+522 KEPFKLS
-529 TATLRIGAS
+529 TATLRVGAS

-545 HGEASTAEVLRNADV
+545 HGEATAADVLRNADV

-566 EQEKGHFEVFNDRQA
+566 EQEKGHFEVFDDRQA
-581 APLLRRDTLT
+581 APLQRRHTLT

-604 VSYQPIVELATGR
+604 VSYQPIFELATGR

-623 LARWHREGAE
+623 LARWHRPNAE
-633 DISPSE
+633 DVGPAE

-653 GELVQARAFT
+653 GELVQARACT
-663 QLQRWERSAQVGGL
+663 QLQRWERSAETSGL
-677 LMHVNLSPAELR
+677 MMHVNLSPAELR
-689 DPELVARVAAGIDD
+689 DPDLVPRVAAGIED
-703 AGLDPSRLVL
+703 AGLDPSQLVL
-713 EVTESTLLEDA
+713 EVTESALLEDA
-724 RLTVA
+724 RLAET
-729 QLERLRAL
+729 QLERLSAL

-767 QSFVEDDDGLAFQ
+767 KSFVDDDGLAFQ
-780 STILQ
+780 TTILQ
-785 LASALGVQVVAEGIE
+785 LARALDVTVVAEGIE
-800 NEAQLERLRELG
+800 SEAQLERLRELG

-831 DQPLRQVGLRSE
+831 DQPLSQILARRE
-843 GERDLTAA
+843 GERDLKAA

>member
-1 MARRVLARLRSDG
+1 MRVARRVLARLRSDG

-26 AAILFVLLVRHD
+26 AAILFVLIVRHL
-38 EAPAGDL
+38 EAPTSDL

-87 LADPSGL
+87 LADPSAL

-105 LLLDR
+105 LLVDR

-135 GALTPAIA
+135 GGFMPASA

-171 MTLAEEPVGKAQLRQ
+171 MTLAEEPVGRAQLRQ
-186 MLLADGLV
+186 MLAADGLV

-214 AAWLLLG
+214 AAWLLIG

-253 HRAAT
+253 HRAPT
-258 VPVALTEL
+258 VGDALSEL
-266 LTKTRAA
+266 LTKARAA
-273 FHAEVAEIWL
+273 FHAEVAEVYL
-283 FPADGGAAL
+283 FPADGGPAL
-292 RTAIGLDGTL
+292 RTTVTLDGVT

-307 DESPVPGAL
+307 DAGPLPAAL
-316 RRAVELDGPRL
+316 RGVVEHEGSAL
-327 LSPDTAPGQVLGPWM
+327 LRGDAAQG
-342 RETERRELLL
+342 RRELLL
-352 APLCGEQ
+352 APLTGEQ

-396 EHDQLEQA
+396 EHDRLEQA
-404 LGELT
+404 VGELT

-433 TQEVEAALS
+433 TAEVEAALA
-442 RPDGRAVVLLLDL
+442 RPDGRAVVLFLDL

-465 GHEIGDELLVALTR
+465 GHEVGDELLVAFTR
-479 RLRSC
+479 RLRAC
-484 LRTSDLP
+484 LRADDLP

-497 EFAVLLDRG
+497 EFAVLLDQG

-529 TATLRIGAS
+529 TGTLRVGAS

-545 HGEASTAEVLRNADV
+545 HGETTAAEVLRNADV

-566 EQEKGHFEVFNDRQA
+566 EQEKGHFEVFDDSQA

-623 LARWHREGAE
+623 LARWHRPDAE
-633 DISPSE
+633 DIAPAE

-663 QLQRWERSAQVGGL
+663 QLQRWERSAQAGGL

-689 DPELVARVAAGIDD
+689 DPGLVARVAAGIDD

-751 SLHTLQRL
+751 SLQTLQTL
-759 PIDMLKMA
+759 PVDMLKMA
-767 QSFVEDDDGLAFQ
+767 PRFVEDNGLAF
-780 STILQ
+780 
-785 LASALGVQVVAEGIE
+785 
-800 NEAQLERLRELG
+800 
-812 CDMGQ
+812 
-817 GFHLSPPVSGVALL
+817 
-831 DQPLRQVGLRSE
+831 
-843 GERDLTAA
+843 

>member
-1 MARRVLARLRSDG
+1 VARKLVARHRSDG
-14 PVWALIAAMASM
+14 PVWVLIAAMASM
-26 AAILFVLLVRHD
+26 AAILFVLVVRHV

-52 ALAFA
+52 AAAFA

-62 VVHVNFR
+62 VVHVNLR
-69 HSALSLSL
+69 HSALALSL

-87 LADPSGL
+87 LAHPSEL
-94 MLACIVGPGIV
+94 MLACIAGPGLV

-128 ALSITVF
+128 GLSIAVF
-135 GALTPAIA
+135 GLLTPASA
-143 EVGPEAWVAALAATL
+143 EVGPEAWLAALAATL
-158 TGTLVAGGLIALG
+158 TGTLAAGGLIALG
-171 MTLAEEPVGKAQLRQ
+171 MSLAEEPVGVGQLKQ
-186 MLLADGLV
+186 MHAADGLV

-221 PAIVM
+221 PAAVM
-226 FLAYRAY
+226 FLAYRAF
-233 VQERSRHRSLE
+233 VQERSRHLSLE
-244 FLYDVTRTV
+244 FLYDVTRTI
-253 HRAAT
+253 HRAPT
-258 VPVALTEL
+258 VAAALTEL
-266 LTKTRAA
+266 LTKARAA
-273 FHAEVAEIWL
+273 LHAEVAEVWL
-283 FPADGGAAL
+283 FPADGGPAL
-292 RTAIGLDGTL
+292 HTAVSVDGV
-302 AVMEP
+302 AEVMQA
-307 DESPVPGAL
+307 DESRVPGAL
-316 RRAVELDGPRL
+316 RRAVEQDGPRL
-327 LSPDTAPGQVLGPWM
+327 LSPDTAPGLVLGGWM
-342 RETERRELLL
+342 RESERRELLL
-352 APLCGEQ
+352 APLNGEHG
-359 ALLGA
+359 LLGA
-364 IALANREGRVTEFT
+364 IVLANRDGRVTEFT

-396 EHDQLEQA
+396 EHERLEQA
-404 LGELT
+404 VWELT
-409 EDRDRLAHRAHHDP
+409 EDRDRLQHSASHDP

-433 TQEVEAALS
+433 TQRVEAAIG
-442 RPDGRAVVLLLDL
+442 RPDGRAVVLFLDL

-465 GHEIGDELLVALTR
+465 GHEIGDEVLVAFTR
-479 RLRSC
+479 RLRAC
-484 LRTSDLP
+484 LRNSDLP

-522 NEPFKLS
+522 KEPFKLS
-529 TATLRIGAS
+529 TATLRLGAS

-545 HGEASTAEVLRNADV
+545 HGETTAVEVLRNADV

-566 EQEKGHFEVFNDRQA
+566 QREKGRFEVFDDRQA
-581 APLLRRDTLT
+581 APLLRRHELT
-591 GELERAVEQRSLE
+591 GELERAVERRSLE
-604 VSYQPIVELATGR
+604 VSYQPIVELASGR

-623 LARWHREGAE
+623 LARWHRPGAE
-633 DISPSE
+633 DIAPSE

-653 GELVQARAFT
+653 GELVQARACA
-663 QLQRWERSAQVGGL
+663 QLQRWERSAQISGL

-689 DPELVARVAAGIDD
+689 DPELVPRIAGGIDD
-703 AGLDPSRLVL
+703 AALDPSQLVL
-713 EVTESTLLEDA
+713 EVTESALLEDA
-724 RLTVA
+724 RLAVA
-729 QLERLRAL
+729 QLERLRAM
-737 GVRIAIDDFGTGYS
+737 GVRVAIDDFGIGYS

-759 PIDMLKMA
+759 PIDILKMA
-767 QSFVEDDDGLAFQ
+767 RPFVEDEGLAFQ
-780 STILQ
+780 TTILQ
-785 LASALGVQVVAEGIE
+785 LARALGVQVVAEGIE
-800 NEAQLERLRELG
+800 SAAQLERLRDLG

-831 DQPLRQVGLRSE
+831 DEPLSQVGFRSE
-843 GERDLTAA
+843 GERDLEAA

>member
-1 MARRVLARLRSDG
+1 
-14 PVWALIAAMASM
+14 
-26 AAILFVLLVRHD
+26 
-38 EAPAGDL
+38 
-45 RLPWWAL
+45 
-52 ALAFA
+52 
-57 AAEVF
+57 
-62 VVHVNFR
+62 
-69 HSALSLSL
+69 
-77 AEVPLVAGLF
+77 
-87 LADPSGL
+87 
-94 MLACIVGPGIV
+94 
-105 LLLDR
+105 
-110 RHIPM
+110 
-115 RTAFNLAQFALVG
+115 
-128 ALSITVF
+128 
-135 GALTPAIA
+135 
-143 EVGPEAWVAALAATL
+143 
-158 TGTLVAGGLIALG
+158 
-171 MTLAEEPVGKAQLRQ
+171 
-186 MLLADGLV
+186 
-194 TIANTC
+194 
-200 LALAGVAVLLADPR
+200 
-214 AAWLLLG
+214 
-221 PAIVM
+221 
-226 FLAYRAY
+226 
-233 VQERSRHRSLE
+233 
-244 FLYDVTRTV
+244 
-253 HRAAT
+253 
-258 VPVALTEL
+258 
-266 LTKTRAA
+266 
-273 FHAEVAEIWL
+273 
-283 FPADGGAAL
+283 
-292 RTAIGLDGTL
+292 
-302 AVMEP
+302 MEP
-307 DESPVPGAL
+307 DETRIPGAL
-316 RRAVELDGPRL
+316 RRAVERDGPRL
-327 LSPDTAPGQVLGPWM
+327 LRPDTAPGQVLGPWM

-404 LGELT
+404 LVGADRGPRPARAPRPPRPADRPRQPRAVHPAGRGRAQPPRRPRGRAAPRPRRLQARQRPLRP
-409 EDRDRLAHRAHHDP
+409 RDRRRA
-423 LTGLA
+423 A
-428 NRALF
+428 
-433 TQEVEAALS
+433 
-442 RPDGRAVVLLLDL
+442 
-455 DDFKRVNDRF
+455 
-465 GHEIGDELLVALTR
+465 R
-479 RLRSC
+479 RLHPPPALLPARP
-484 LRTSDLP
+484 SDLP

-522 NEPFKLS
+522 KEPFKLS

-545 HGEASTAEVLRNADV
+545 HGEASAAEVLRNADV

-566 EQEKGHFEVFNDRQA
+566 EQEKGHFEVFDDRQA

-623 LARWHREGAE
+623 LARWHRDGAE

-751 SLHTLQRL
+751 SLQTLQTL

-767 QSFVEDDDGLAFQ
+767 PRFVEDDEGLAFQ
-780 STILQ
+780 TTILQ
-785 LASALGVQVVAEGIE
+785 LARALGVQVVAEGIE

-817 GFHLSPPVSGVALL
+817 GFHLSPPGQRRRATRPAAAPGRPPERGRARPHGRVS
-831 DQPLRQVGLRSE
+831 
-843 GERDLTAA
+843 

>member
-1 MARRVLARLRSDG
+1 VARSLLARLRSDG

-26 AAILFVLLVRHD
+26 AAILFVLVVRHL
-38 EAPAGDL
+38 ESPTGGIH
-45 RLPWWAL
+45 LPWWAL

-77 AEVPLVAGLF
+77 AEVPLVTGLF
-87 LADPSGL
+87 LSHPSEL
-94 MLACIVGPGIV
+94 MLAAIVGPGIV
-105 LLLDR
+105 LLVDR

-135 GALTPAIA
+135 GALMPSSA
-143 EVGPEAWVAALAATL
+143 EIGPEAWVAALAATL
-158 TGTLVAGGLIALG
+158 TGTLAAGALIALG
-171 MTLAEEPVGKAQLRQ
+171 MTLAEEPVGKQQLRQ
-186 MLLADGLV
+186 MLGADGLV
-194 TIANTC
+194 TVANTC
-200 LALAGVAVLLADPR
+200 LALAGVAVLLSDPR

-233 VQERSRHRSLE
+233 IQERSRHRSLE

-253 HRAAT
+253 HRAPT
-258 VPVALTEL
+258 VAAALTEL
-266 LTKTRAA
+266 LTKAREA
-273 FHAEVAEIWL
+273 FHAESAEVYL
-283 FPADGGAAL
+283 FSADGGPAL
-292 RTAIGLDGTL
+292 RTTVTL
-302 AVMEP
+302 EGVTAVMEP
-307 DESPVPGAL
+307 DETVVPGAL
-316 RRAVELDGPRL
+316 RRTVVEDGSVL
-327 LSPDTAPGQVLGPWM
+327 LRGEAAHGH
-342 RETERRELLL
+342 RELLL
-352 APLCGEQ
+352 APLPGEHG
-359 ALLGA
+359 LLGA
-364 IALANREGRVTEFT
+364 IALADREGRVTEFT
-378 SADLTL
+378 SEDLTL

-396 EHDQLEQA
+396 EHDRLEQA
-404 LGELT
+404 VWELT
-409 EDRDRLAHRAHHDP
+409 EDRDRLEHRAQHDP

-428 NRALF
+428 NRELF
-433 TQEVEAALS
+433 AEQVEVAIA

-465 GHEIGDELLVALTR
+465 GHEIGDELLVAFTR

-522 NEPFKLS
+522 KEPFKLS

-538 TGIALGE
+538 TGIALGG
-545 HGEASTAEVLRNADV
+545 HGETTAAEVLRNADV

-566 EQEKGHFEVFNDRQA
+566 EQEKGRFEVFDDRQA
-581 APLLRRDTLT
+581 APLQRRHALT

-604 VSYQPIVELATGR
+604 VSYQPIFELATGR

-623 LARWHREGAE
+623 LARWHRPGAE
-633 DISPSE
+633 DVGPAE

-653 GELVQARAFT
+653 GELVQARACT
-663 QLQRWERSAQVGGL
+663 QLQRWERSAETIGL
-677 LMHVNLSPAELR
+677 TMHVNLSPAELR
-689 DPELVARVAAGIDD
+689 DPDLVPRVAAGIED
-703 AGLDPSRLVL
+703 AGVDPGQLVL
-713 EVTESTLLEDA
+713 ELTESALLEDP
-724 RLTVA
+724 RLAEA

-767 QSFVEDDDGLAFQ
+767 KSFVDDDGLAFQ
-780 STILQ
+780 TTILQ
-785 LASALGVQVVAEGIE
+785 LARALDVTVVAEGIE
-800 NEAQLERLRELG
+800 SEAQLERLRQLG

-831 DQPLRQVGLRSE
+831 DQPLRQILLGRE
-843 GERDLTAA
+843 GERDLEAA

>member
-1 MARRVLARLRSDG
+1 VARSLLARLRPDG
-14 PVWALIAAMASM
+14 PIWALIAAMASM
-26 AAILFVLLVRHD
+26 AAILFVLVVRD
-38 EAPAGDL
+38 LEAPTGGIHV
-45 RLPWWAL
+45 PWWAL

-87 LADPSGL
+87 LSHPSEL
-94 MLACIVGPGIV
+94 MLACILGPGVV

-128 ALSITVF
+128 GLSITVF
-135 GALTPAIA
+135 STLMPASA
-143 EVGPEAWVAALAATL
+143 EVGPEAWVATLAATL
-158 TGTLVAGGLIALG
+158 TGTLAAGGLIALG
-171 MTLAEEPVGKAQLRQ
+171 MSVAEEPVDARQLRQ
-186 MLLADGLV
+186 MLGADGLV

-253 HRAAT
+253 HRAPT
-258 VPVALTEL
+258 VPAALTEL
-266 LTKTRAA
+266 LTKAREA
-273 FHAEVAEIWL
+273 FHAERAEVYL
-283 FPADGGAAL
+283 FPADGGPAL
-292 RTAIGLDGTL
+292 RTTVTL
-302 AVMEP
+302 EGVTAVMEP
-307 DESPVPGAL
+307 DTGPLAAAVRDTGSVLL
-316 RRAVELDGPRL
+316 RGEAAHG
-327 LSPDTAPGQVLGPWM
+327 
-342 RETERRELLL
+342 RRELLI
-352 APLCGEQ
+352 APLTGEHG
-359 ALLGA
+359 LLGA
-364 IALANREGRVTEFT
+364 IALADREGRVTEFT
-378 SADLTL
+378 SHDLTL

-396 EHDQLEQA
+396 EHDRLEQA
-404 LGELT
+404 VWELT
-409 EDRDRLAHRAHHDP
+409 EDRDRLEHRAHHDP

-428 NRALF
+428 NRELF
-433 TQEVEAALS
+433 AQQVEAAIA

-455 DDFKRVNDRF
+455 DDFKHVNDRF
-465 GHEIGDELLVALTR
+465 GHEIGDELLVAFTR

-522 NEPFKLS
+522 KEPFKLS
-529 TATLRIGAS
+529 TATLRVGAS

-545 HGEASTAEVLRNADV
+545 HGEATAADVLRNADV

-566 EQEKGHFEVFNDRQA
+566 QQEKGRFEVFDDRQA
-581 APLLRRDTLT
+581 APLQRRHALT

-604 VSYQPIVELATGR
+604 VSYQPIFELATGR

-623 LARWHREGAE
+623 LARWHRPEAE
-633 DISPSE
+633 DVGPAE

-653 GELVQARAFT
+653 GELVQARACT
-663 QLQRWERSAQVGGL
+663 QLQRWERSAETTGL

-689 DPELVARVAAGIDD
+689 DPDLVPRVAAGVED
-703 AGLDPSRLVL
+703 AGIDPGRLVL
-713 EVTESTLLEDA
+713 EVTESALLEDA
-724 RLTVA
+724 RLAEA
-729 QLERLRAL
+729 QLERLSAL
-737 GVRIAIDDFGTGYS
+737 GVRIAIDDFGTGPS
-751 SLHTLQRL
+751 VLHTLQRL

-767 QSFVEDDDGLAFQ
+767 KSFVDDDGLAFQ
-780 STILQ
+780 TTILQ
-785 LASALGVQVVAEGIE
+785 LARALDVVVVAEGIE
-800 NEAQLERLRELG
+800 NEAQLERLRQLG

-831 DQPLRQVGLRSE
+831 DQPLSKPLLGRE
-843 GERDLTAA
+843 GERDLEAA

>member
-1 MARRVLARLRSDG
+1 
-14 PVWALIAAMASM
+14 
-26 AAILFVLLVRHD
+26 
-38 EAPAGDL
+38 
-45 RLPWWAL
+45 
-52 ALAFA
+52 
-57 AAEVF
+57 
-62 VVHVNFR
+62 
-69 HSALSLSL
+69 
-77 AEVPLVAGLF
+77 
-87 LADPSGL
+87 
-94 MLACIVGPGIV
+94 
-105 LLLDR
+105 
-110 RHIPM
+110 M
-115 RTAFNLAQFALVG
+115 R
-128 ALSITVF
+128 
-135 GALTPAIA
+135 
-143 EVGPEAWVAALAATL
+143 
-158 TGTLVAGGLIALG
+158 
-171 MTLAEEPVGKAQLRQ
+171 
-186 MLLADGLV
+186 D
-194 TIANTC
+194 
-200 LALAGVAVLLADPR
+200 
-214 AAWLLLG
+214 
-221 PAIVM
+221 
-226 FLAYRAY
+226 
-233 VQERSRHRSLE
+233 
-244 FLYDVTRTV
+244 
-253 HRAAT
+253 
-258 VPVALTEL
+258 
-266 LTKTRAA
+266 
-273 FHAEVAEIWL
+273 
-283 FPADGGAAL
+283 
-292 RTAIGLDGTL
+292 
-302 AVMEP
+302 
-307 DESPVPGAL
+307 
-316 RRAVELDGPRL
+316 
-327 LSPDTAPGQVLGPWM
+327 
-342 RETERRELLL
+342 TERRELLL
-352 APLCGEQ
+352 APLSGEQ

-364 IALANREGRVTEFT
+364 IALTNREGRVTEFT

-396 EHDQLEQA
+396 EHDRLEQA
-404 LGELT
+404 VGELT

-433 TQEVEAALS
+433 TQQVEAALS
-442 RPDGRAVVLLLDL
+442 RPDGRAVVLFLDL

-465 GHEIGDELLVALTR
+465 GHEIGDELLVAFTR
-479 RLRSC
+479 RLRAC

-529 TATLRIGAS
+529 TATLRVGAS

-566 EQEKGHFEVFNDRQA
+566 EQEKGHFEVFDDRQA

-623 LARWHREGAE
+623 LARWHREDAE

-703 AGLDPSRLVL
+703 AGPRPEPARARGHREHAARGRAADRRPARAPAGARACGSRSTTSGPATRRCTRCSGCRSTCSRWPSRSSR
-713 EVTESTLLEDA
+713 TTTASRSRPRSSSSPA
-724 RLTVA
+724 R
-729 QLERLRAL
+729 
-737 GVRIAIDDFGTGYS
+737 S
-751 SLHTLQRL
+751 
-759 PIDMLKMA
+759 
-767 QSFVEDDDGLAFQ
+767 
-780 STILQ
+780 
-785 LASALGVQVVAEGIE
+785 ASQVVAEGIE

>member
-1 MARRVLARLRSDG
+1 VARKLLARLRSDG
-14 PVWALIAAMASM
+14 PVGARIAAVASM
-26 AAILFVLLVRHD
+26 AAILFVLVVRD
-38 EAPAGDL
+38 LESPAAGIHV
-45 RLPWWAL
+45 PWWAL

-87 LADPSGL
+87 LSHPSEL
-94 MLACIVGPGIV
+94 MLACVLGPGVV

-135 GALTPAIA
+135 GALMPSTA
-143 EVGPEAWVAALAATL
+143 EIGPEAWVAALAATL
-158 TGTLVAGGLIALG
+158 TGTLAAGGLIALG
-171 MTLAEEPVGKAQLRQ
+171 MTLAEEPVGARQLRE
-186 MLLADGLV
+186 MLGADGLV
-194 TIANTC
+194 TVANTC
-200 LALAGVAVLLADPR
+200 LALAGVAVLLSDPR

-233 VQERSRHRSLE
+233 IQERSRHRSLE

-253 HRAAT
+253 HRAPT
-258 VPVALTEL
+258 VPAALTEL
-266 LTKTRAA
+266 LTKARAA
-273 FHAEVAEIWL
+273 FHAEAAEVYL
-283 FPADGGAAL
+283 FPEDGPVL
-292 RTAIGLDGTL
+292 RTTITL
-302 AVMEP
+302 EGVTAVMQA
-307 DESPVPGAL
+307 DQGPVPAAL
-316 RRAVELDGPRL
+316 RRAVEQDGSAL
-327 LSPDTAPGQVLGPWM
+327 LRGEAAHGH
-342 RETERRELLL
+342 RELLL
-352 APLCGEQ
+352 APLTGEHG
-359 ALLGA
+359 LLGA
-364 IALANREGRVTEFT
+364 IVLADREGRVTEFT
-378 SADLTL
+378 SDDLTL

-396 EHDQLEQA
+396 EHDRLEQA
-404 LGELT
+404 VGELT
-409 EDRDRLAHRAHHDP
+409 EDRNRLRHSASHDQ

-433 TQEVEAALS
+433 TQQVEAAMD
-442 RPDGRAVVLLLDL
+442 RPDGRAVVLFLDL
-455 DDFKRVNDRF
+455 DDFKLVNDRF
-465 GHEIGDELLVALTR
+465 GHEIGDELLVAFTR

-497 EFAVLLDRG
+497 EFAILLDRG

-522 NEPFKLS
+522 KEPFKLS
-529 TATLRIGAS
+529 TATLRLGAS

-545 HGEASTAEVLRNADV
+545 HGETTAAEVLRNADV

-566 EQEKGHFEVFNDRQA
+566 EQEKGHFEVFDDRQA
-581 APLLRRDTLT
+581 APLLRRHTLT

-623 LARWHREGAE
+623 LARWHRPGAE
-633 DISPSE
+633 DVGPAE

-653 GELVQARAFT
+653 GELVQARACT
-663 QLQRWERSAQVGGL
+663 ELQRWERSAQTSGL

-689 DPELVARVAAGIDD
+689 DPDLVPRVAGGVEDAGIDP
-703 AGLDPSRLVL
+703 GQLVL
-713 EVTESTLLEDA
+713 EVTESALLEDA
-724 RLTVA
+724 RLAEA
-729 QLERLRAL
+729 QLDRLRAL

-759 PIDMLKMA
+759 PIDVLKMA
-767 QSFVEDDDGLAFQ
+767 KSFVDDDGLAFQ
-780 STILQ
+780 TTILQ
-785 LASALGVQVVAEGIE
+785 LARALDVQVVAEGIE
-800 NEAQLERLRELG
+800 SQAQLERLRDLG

-817 GFHLSPPVSGVALL
+817 GFHLSPPLSGVALL
-831 DQPLRQVGLRSE
+831 DQPLGQVGFWSE
-843 GERDLTAA
+843 SERDLEAV